1 MSDFIS
7 SQAEERASAIMQV
20 REVLDFCESEKRGL
34 SGEEMQKI
42 ERLEARIADLDTNL
56 AFARRAEERKAE
68 VADAA
73 RGFMPAEE
81 SRNEGDVFRAMA
93 RGEVRAHTFESRATL
108 VPGAATV
115 PVSFLDR
122 VYGVARLVGPMLAVS
137 EVINRTSGNDLRI
150 PIYTA
155 FSTATATSAG
165 SALTES
171 NPTFDSLLLQPSKTG
186 FIVPVANEL
195 IADAGFDIESVIAEQ
210 AGNAI
215 GFAVNSSTSS
225 TLIGAAGSGVTASTA
240 TAISGDNLIDLAFS
254 VDGAA
259 RQVAG
264 AGYMANTKT
273 LGAMRK
279 LKDTAGQ
286 YLYTV
291 NVGAPDA
298 FAGFPVYENPAL
310 ADIATGT
317 KSVLFGDFKAFKIA
331 QTGLEVATSA
341 DAYFANDVTAYR
353 FTYRVAGG
361 LTHAAKVKYLLQP

>member
-1 MSDFIS
+1 MSSFIAGQS
-7 SQAEERASAIMQV
+7 ETRNNLIHQV
-20 REVLDFCESEKRGL
+20 REILDRAETEARGL
-34 SGEEMQKI
+34 TVDDLAAVDKLEE
-42 ERLEARIADLDTNL
+42 RIAEIDTTL
-56 AFARRAEERKAE
+56 GVARRQEERQAE
-68 VADAA
+68 AQAAAGSFLPVAETQDV
-73 RGFMPAEE
+73 AEI
-81 SRNEGDVFRAMA
+81 FRSMG
-93 RGEVRAHTFESRATL
+93 RGEIRSHTFESRTL
-108 VPGAATV
+108 LPTANTV

-155 FSTATATSAG
+155 FSTATTTSAG
-165 SALTES
+165 SALGIS

-195 IADAGFDIESVIAEQ
+195 LSDAGFDLEGVVAEQ

-215 GFAVNSSTSS
+215 GFAVNGSTTT
-225 TLIGAAGSGVTASTA
+225 TLVSAAGSGVTASTA
-240 TAISGDNLIDLAFS
+240 TAFTADNLIDLAFS

-259 RQVAG
+259 RAMPG
-264 AGYMANTKT
+264 AGYMANTKS

-286 YLYTV
+286 YLYAV
-291 NVGAPDA
+291 NQGAPDT
-298 FAGFPVYENPAL
+298 FLGFPVYENPAL
-310 ADIATGT
+310 ADVATGT

-331 QTGLEVATSA
+331 QTGLDVAVSA
-341 DAYFANDVTAYR
+341 DAYFANDVTGYR

-361 LTHAAKVKYLLQP
+361 LTHAAKVRFLLQP